1 MRELDRTRQGAT
13 RGRFSGWFRVAA
25 LLLGLAGSADAERL
39 AVRTFGVANGLAGD
53 WVTALFRDS
62 RGYLW
67 VGTATGL
74 SRFDGS
80 FFVSY
85 SRRDGLPS
93 ETTRDILED
102 HTGAMWFSTDGGL
115 VRMRATRDASGS
127 LFEPFE
133 LPGARGPGP
142 VLEDRSHVVW
152 AAAGA
157 HLFCLDLAAGAARFQ
172 EVEVPFRWGG
182 NTNPRVNAIAEG
194 PDGSLWVGTTEELLR
209 RLPGGRWVNYRTPRS
224 DDREHSTS
232 TVESL
237 LFDSTGA
244 LWIGGAKMV
253 AYRPESA
260 AAALAGEHLVT
271 ARAVSGGST
280 GALGQE
286 PGTAVVWGAAEGV
299 PATGWEGLVAGRDG
313 TIWAPNILGLFAFRG
328 GAPSVLNRSRG
339 LPVDSV
345 TKVAEDEEGGLWVG
359 THERGLVRVDTA
371 GFTSLGTED
380 GLLTENIASVVPDGE
395 GGVFL
400 SAYPPGKGQH
410 HVENGRVEAIR
421 WRIPASVTYLGW
433 ASVQCTLR
441 DHLGDWWLPTG
452 DGLLRYRGGQ
462 RFADLGAQDPV
473 AIYGKKDGMGG
484 NEAFRVFEDS
494 RGDLWLGVFEVGV
507 VRWER
512 ASGRFRE
519 YPLREG
525 VAEWP
530 AMAFAE
536 DGSGAVW
543 AGMWA
548 GGLARFSGD
557 RCDRFPPGEGLPA
570 GTIRALLVD
579 HAGRLWVGTL
589 RGGLLRTDEPGAEH
603 PAWVAYTT
611 SNGLG
616 SDGVV
621 CLTEDR
627 FGRIWAGTW
636 RGVDCLEPST
646 GRISHYDTSNGLVN
660 NTVVAAA
667 CDDRGDLWFATQAG
681 VSRLRPVRGALAK
694 APRLGIVE
702 VRSGG
707 AAFPVPV
714 LGTTSVGPLR
724 FAVGADGLEI
734 AFVGI
739 NFVPGQQLLYQYALR
754 EEGSWSTPAAER
766 RLHLAGLGSG
776 RYRLQLR
783 AVRSD
788 GVTSEVA
795 TVAFAIP
802 PPLWRRWWFLG
813 ILALVVVGSV
823 YSAHRLRVRRLT
835 ELQRVRSRIASDLHD
850 ELGLSLSRIAILSE
864 VASRKLEN
872 GSARDELADIGTTA
886 RDLVAAS
893 SDMAWSLD
901 PRRDDLPSLLARLR
915 RLAEDVFSGSGV
927 RWSFVA
933 PRAIEPL
940 ALGAEQRRH
949 IYLILKEA
957 IHNAA
962 RHASASQVRLS
973 VALDDGRLRA
983 ELADDGCGF
992 DTGDGTGS
1000 GVVGHGIGSM
1010 TRRAVELGGRLEIR
1024 SRLGE
1029 GTTLLLDVPLGR

>member
-1 MRELDRTRQGAT
+1 MGRQIPAWVVVVVLALGTGA
-13 RGRFSGWFRVAA
+13 S
-25 LLLGLAGSADAERL
+25 AERL

-53 WVTALFRDS
+53 WVTALYRDS

-80 FFVSY
+80 AFVSY

-93 ETTRDILED
+93 EIARDIMED
-102 HTGAMWFSTDGGL
+102 HAGAMWFSTDGGL

-127 LFEPFE
+127 LFELFE

-142 VLEDRSHVVW
+142 IREDRSQVVW
-152 AAAGA
+152 AAAGP
-157 HLFCLDLAAGAARFQ
+157 HLFRLRPGTGGGRFE

-182 NTNPRVNAIAEG
+182 DADPRVNAIADG
-194 PDGSLWVGTTEELLR
+194 PDGSLWVGTSVELLR
-209 RLPGGRWVNYRTPRS
+209 CLPDGRWVNYRTPRS
-224 DDREHSTS
+224 DDRDHSTS

-237 LFDSTGA
+237 LFDSRGT
-244 LWIGGAKMV
+244 LWIAGAEMV
-253 AYRPESA
+253 AFRPESA
-260 AAALAGEHLVT
+260 VEAVAGEHSVT
-271 ARAVSGGST
+271 ARAVSGGSS
-280 GALGQE
+280 GSVGEEA
-286 PGTAVVWGAAEGV
+286 GTAVVWGASVGV
-299 PATGWEGLVAGRDG
+299 PATGWEALVAGRDS

-328 GAPSVLNRSRG
+328 GLPAILDRRRG
-339 LPVDSV
+339 LPVNSV
-345 TKVAEDEEGGLWVG
+345 TKVVEDEEGGLWVG
-359 THERGLVRVDTA
+359 THQRGLVRVDMA

-380 GLLTENIASVVPDGE
+380 GLLTENIASVVPDGQ

-400 SAYPPGKGQH
+400 SAYPPAKGMH
-410 HVENGRVEAIR
+410 LVTHGRVESIR
-421 WRIPASVTYLGW
+421 WRIPPFVTYLGW
-433 ASVQCTLR
+433 ASVQDTIR
-441 DHLGDWWLPTG
+441 DHLGDWWMPTG
-452 DGLLRYRGGQ
+452 DALLRYRKVR

-473 AIYGKKDGMGG
+473 ATYGKKDGMGG

-507 VRWER
+507 VKWER
-512 ASGRFRE
+512 ATGKFRQF
-519 YPLREG
+519 PVRQG
-525 VAEWP
+525 VVEWP

-536 DGSGAVW
+536 DHNGAVW

-548 GGLARFSGD
+548 GGLVRFSGD
-557 RCDRFPPGEGLPA
+557 RCDRFPPGDGLPA
-570 GTIRALLVD
+570 GTIRTLLVD
-579 HAGRLWVGTL
+579 HAGRLWVGTM
-589 RGGLLRTDEPGAEH
+589 RGGLLRTDDPGAEH
-603 PAWVAYTT
+603 PVWVTYTT
-611 SNGLG
+611 ANGLV

-621 CLTEDR
+621 CLAEDR
-627 FGRIWAGTW
+627 FGRIYAGTW
-636 RGVDCLEPST
+636 RGVDCLDPST
-646 GRISHYDTSNGLVN
+646 GRVAHYDTSNGLVN
-660 NTVVAAA
+660 NSVVSAA
-667 CDDRGDLWFATQAG
+667 CDDSGDIWFSTLAG
-681 VSRLRPVRGALAK
+681 VSRLRPSRGEGAK
-694 APRLGIVE
+694 PPRVGIVE

-707 AAFPVPV
+707 TVFPVPE
-714 LGTTSVGPLR
+714 LGTASVGPLR
-724 FAVGADGLEI
+724 FPVGADSLEI
-734 AFVGI
+734 AYAGI
-739 NFVPGQQLLYQYALR
+739 NFVPGQQLLYQYALG
-754 EEGSWSTPAAER
+754 EGGDWSTPAAER
-766 RLHLAGLGSG
+766 RLHLAGLGPGS
-776 RYRLQLR
+776 YRLGLR

-802 PPLWRRWWFLG
+802 PPVWRRWWFLG
-813 ILALVVVGSV
+813 MLALAVVGGV
-823 YSAHRLRVRRLT
+823 FAAHRVRVRRLT

-872 GSARDELADIGTTA
+872 GSAREELADIGTTA

-915 RLAEDVFSGSGV
+915 RLAEDVFAGSGV

-933 PRAIEPL
+933 PKAIEPV

-962 RHASASQVRLS
+962 RHAGASQVRLS

-992 DTGDGTGS
+992 DSGDGRGS

-1024 SRLGE
+1024 SRPGS

>member
-1 MRELDRTRQGAT
+1 MPTWAGL
-13 RGRFSGWFRVAA
+13 AA
-25 LLLGLAGSADAERL
+25 LVLAVGGSAGAERL

-53 WVTALFRDS
+53 WVTALSRDS

-80 FFVSY
+80 AFVSY

-93 ETTRDILED
+93 EITRDIMED

-115 VRMRATRDASGS
+115 VRMREARDASGS
-127 LFEPFE
+127 LFEPLE

-142 VLEDRSHVVW
+142 LLEDRSRVVW
-152 AAAGA
+152 AAAGP
-157 HLFCLDLAAGAARFQ
+157 HLFRLDLAAGVPEFQ
-172 EVEVPFRWGG
+172 EVEVPYRWGG
-182 NTNPRVNAIAEG
+182 NTDPRVNAIAEG
-194 PDGSLWVGTTEELLR
+194 PDGSLWVGTTVELLR
-209 RLPGGRWVNYRTPRS
+209 RLPDGRWVNYRTPQS
-224 DDREHSTS
+224 DDRDHSTS

-237 LFDSTGA
+237 LFDSTGT
-244 LWIGGAKMV
+244 LWIGGAKIV

-260 AAALAGEHLVT
+260 GAALAGERSVT
-271 ARAVSGGST
+271 ARAVSGGSGGT
-280 GALGQE
+280 LGQE
-286 PGTAVVWGAAEGV
+286 PGTAVVWGAAGGV

-328 GAPSVLNRSRG
+328 GVPSVLNRGRG

-371 GFTSLGTED
+371 GFSSLETED
-380 GLLTENIASVVPDGE
+380 GLLTENIASVVPDGH

-410 HVENGRVEAIR
+410 HVESGRVEAIR
-421 WRIPASVTYLGW
+421 WRLPPGVTYLGW
-433 ASVQCTLR
+433 ASVQGTLR

-452 DGLLRYRGGQ
+452 DGLLRYRKVD
-462 RFADLGAQDPV
+462 RFADLGACEPV
-473 AIYGKKDGMGG
+473 ASYGTKDGMGG
-484 NEAFRVFEDS
+484 NEAFRLFEDS
-494 RGDLWLGVFEVGV
+494 RGDLWLGVFGVGV

-512 ASGRFRE
+512 ATGRFRQF
-519 YPLREG
+519 PLRQG

-536 DGSGAVW
+536 DHHGAVW

-557 RCDRFPPGEGLPA
+557 RCDRFPPGDGLPA
-570 GTIRALLVD
+570 GTIRTLLVD
-579 HAGRLWVGTL
+579 HAGRLWVGTM
-589 RGGLLRTDEPGAEH
+589 RGGLLRTDDPGAEH

-707 AAFPVPV
+707 TVFPVPE
-714 LGTTSVGPLR
+714 LGTTSAGPLR
-724 FAVGADGLEI
+724 FPVGADSLEI
-734 AFVGI
+734 AYAGI
-739 NFVPGQQLLYQYALR
+739 NFMPGQQLLYQYALR
-754 EEGSWSTPAAER
+754 EGGGWSTAAAER

-776 RYRLQLR
+776 RYRLRLR

-802 PPLWRRWWFLG
+802 PPVWRRWWFLG
-813 ILALVVVGSV
+813 LLALAVVGGV
-823 YSAHRLRVRRLT
+823 LIVHRLRVRRLT

-915 RLAEDVFSGSGV
+915 RLAEDVFAGSGV
-927 RWSFVA
+927 RWSFAA
-933 PRAIEPL
+933 PRSIEPV

-962 RHASASQVRLS
+962 RHAGASQVRLS

-983 ELADDGCGF
+983 ELVDDGCGF

-1000 GVVGHGIGSM
+1000 GMVGHGIGSM
-1010 TRRAVELGGRLEIR
+1010 TRRAVELGGRLEVR
-1024 SRLGE
+1024 SRPGE
-1029 GTTLLLDVPLGR
+1029 GTTLVLDVPLGR

>member
-1 MRELDRTRQGAT
+1 MVA
-13 RGRFSGWFRVAA
+13 GRRILTWVGLAA
-25 LLLGLAGSADAERL
+25 LALAVCGSATAERL

-80 FFVSY
+80 AFVSY

-93 ETTRDILED
+93 EIPRDIMED
-102 HTGAMWFSTDGGL
+102 HTGTMWFSTDGGL
-115 VRMRATRDASGS
+115 VRMRETRDASGS

-142 VLEDRSHVVW
+142 VLEDRSRVVW

-157 HLFCLDLAAGAARFQ
+157 HLFRLDLAAGGDRFQ

-182 NTNPRVNAIAEG
+182 STNPRVNAIAEG
-194 PDGSLWVGTTEELLR
+194 PDGSLWVGTSEELLR
-209 RLPGGRWVNYRTPRS
+209 LLPDGRWVNYRTPRS
-224 DDREHSTS
+224 DDRDHSTS

-237 LFDSTGA
+237 LVDSRGT
-244 LWIGGAKMV
+244 LWIAGAKMV
-253 AYRPESA
+253 AYRPESG
-260 AAALAGEHLVT
+260 AAALVGERSVT
-271 ARAVSGGST
+271 ARTVSGGSGGT
-280 GALGQE
+280 LSQE

-299 PATGWEGLVAGRDG
+299 PATGWEGLVAGHEG
-313 TIWAPNILGLFAFRG
+313 TVWAPNILGLFAFRG

-359 THERGLVRVDTA
+359 THQRGLVRVDTA

-380 GLLTENIASVVPDGE
+380 GLLTENIASVVPDGR

-400 SAYPPGKGQH
+400 SAYPPGKGLH
-410 HVENGRVEAIR
+410 HVVAGPLEAIR
-421 WRIPASVTYLGW
+421 WRIPASVSYLGW

-452 DGLLRYRGGQ
+452 DGLLRYQGVA
-462 RFADLGAQDPV
+462 RFADLGTREPV
-473 AIYGKKDGMGG
+473 ASYGRKDGMGG
-484 NEAFRVFEDS
+484 NEAFRLFEDS

-507 VRWER
+507 VKWER
-512 ASGRFRE
+512 ASGRFRQF
-519 YPLREG
+519 PLQEG

-536 DGSGAVW
+536 DRSGAVW

-548 GGLARFSGD
+548 GGLARFRGD
-557 RCDRFPPGEGLPA
+557 RCDRFLPGGGLPS

-589 RGGLLRTDEPGAEH
+589 RGGLLRTDDPGAEH
-603 PAWVAYTT
+603 PAWVSYTT
-611 SNGLG
+611 ANGLV

-621 CLTEDR
+621 CLAEDR
-627 FGRIWAGTW
+627 FGRIYAGTW
-636 RGVDCLEPST
+636 RGVDCLDPST
-646 GRISHYDTSNGLVN
+646 GRVAHYDTSNGLVN
-660 NTVVAAA
+660 NSVVAAA
-667 CDDRGDLWFATQAG
+667 CDDSGDIWFSTLAG
-681 VSRLRPVRGALAK
+681 VSRLRPSRGEGAK
-694 APRLGIVE
+694 PPRVGIVE

-707 AAFPVPV
+707 TVFPVPE
-714 LGTTSVGPLR
+714 LGTASVGPLR
-724 FAVGADGLEI
+724 LPVSADSLEV
-734 AFVGI
+734 AYAGI
-739 NFVPGQQLLYQYALR
+739 NFVPGQQLLYQYALDSR
-754 EEGSWSTPAAER
+754 GSWSTPAAER
-766 RLHLAGLGSG
+766 RLHLAGLGPGS
-776 RYRLQLR
+776 YRLRLR

-802 PPLWRRWWFLG
+802 PPVWRRWWFLG
-813 ILALVVVGSV
+813 ILAALVAGGV
-823 YSAHRLRVRRLT
+823 YSAHRIRVRRLT

-864 VASRKLEN
+864 VASRKLED

-915 RLAEDVFSGSGV
+915 RLAEDVFAGSGV
-927 RWSFVA
+927 HWSFVA
-933 PRAIEPL
+933 PKAIEPL

-983 ELADDGCGF
+983 ELTDDGCGF

-1010 TRRAVELGGRLEIR
+1010 TRRAAELGGRLEIH
-1024 SRLGE
+1024 SRPGE
-1029 GTTLLLDVPLGR
+1029 GTTLALDVPLGR